1 MDKYCP
7 FCDQFFTLNYTNSL
21 NVADKGINSQ
31 FRVSM
36 SLHCKEIIMRMLQNF
51 TIRIVMLVILGIFG
65 LLWSGVGLY
74 SVFSLSK
81 VADGNEVDRQLVS
94 QMTLLSQ
101 GNDQYFRFVTRLS
114 RAMEAKSAGGA
125 VDFAPAQQSLESMA
139 KKLTEFK
146 AISPGPMDPKVS
158 EQVIAAWQALLDQGI
173 TPQMQAAQQ
182 GSVEAYRQQANNVTP
197 ALSRAFGATTDSF
210 NKAAGVSLDETRVMV
225 DSQTHITRAII
236 IVAMVLGLLILLFTD
251 RYLVTML
258 VRPLDAI
265 RAHFTKMAQGDLSQ
279 PIPDFGRNC
288 VGRVVPLLRATQDS
302 LRDAV
307 SSIRNGSENIWRG
320 ATEISSGNNDLSS
333 RTEEQAAAL
342 EQTAASMEQL
352 TATVKLN
359 ADNASQA
366 SELADVASSTASKG
380 GALVEEV
387 ISTMDGISQSSKKIA
402 EITTVI
408 NSIAFQTNILAL
420 NAAVEAARAG
430 EQGRGFAVVAGEVRN
445 LASRSAGA
453 AKEIE
458 SLIADSVTRVEK
470 GAKLV
475 NDTGTTME
483 GILRAV
489 TEVTTIMKQ
498 IAAASAEQSKGISQV
513 GVAITQM
520 DSVTQQNASL
530 VEEISAAA
538 AALEVQTEELQRSV
552 QQFRLSANEQVNVA
566 APTAVKTPVLRGTT
580 KKAASSSD
588 EWVSF

>member
-1 MDKYCP
+1 
-7 FCDQFFTLNYTNSL
+7 
-21 NVADKGINSQ
+21 
-31 FRVSM
+31 
-36 SLHCKEIIMRMLQNF
+36 MRMLQNF
-51 TIRIVMLVILGIFG
+51 TIRIVMLVILGLFG

-81 VADGNEVDRQLVS
+81 VSDGNEVDRQLVS

-114 RAMEAKSAGGA
+114 RAMETKTAGGA

-210 NKAAGVSLDETRVMV
+210 NKAAGASLDETRVMV
-225 DSQTHITRAII
+225 DTQTYITRVII

-251 RYLVTML
+251 RYLVAML

-265 RAHFTKMAQGDLSQ
+265 RDHFTKMAQGDLSQ

-380 GALVEEV
+380 GALVDEV

-458 SLIADSVTRVEK
+458 SLIADSVSRVEK
-470 GAKLV
+470 GSKLV

-513 GVAITQM
+513 GTAITQM

-530 VEEISAAA
+530 VEQVSAAA
-538 AALEVQTEELQRSV
+538 AALERQTEELQRSV
-552 QQFRLSANEQVNVA
+552 QQFRLSADEQVNVA
-566 APTAVKTPVLRGTT
+566 APMPVKTPALRGTA
-580 KKAASSSD
+580 KKAAASAD
-588 EWVSF
+588 EWVAF